1 MIADDNDCRFDERSV
16 SCASH
21 AQSAAMFSKKYI
33 RKKKDQWRFFSFLK
47 YIYIFLIG
55 GGMGVSAH
63 IIIALVQATQFLHLG
78 YYPIRNIK

>member
-1 MIADDNDCRFDERSV
+1 MIADDNDCRFDKRSV

-33 RKKKDQWRFFSFLK
+33 RKKKAQWRFFLFLN
-47 YIYIFLIG
+47 IYFLIG

-63 IIIALVQATQFLHLG
+63 IIIALVQAPQFLHLG